1 MFLSFLQSSH
11 LKVLNHSPMSDAS
24 VNFDYKSPSPRNHLS
39 ETYQIPTFRQEKKCF
54 IYKPIR
60 VFADNCECQIL
71 GRDDKVQRL
80 PGPEGRLVGGGVGG
94 APGPPHPCSE
104 EGRRQSAAAAHSPF
118 NGDSPFMNSF
128 TTFTNRA
135 PLGKT
140 VPEGINTS
148 PAPPTPTGRCKHPRQ
163 DAHTSRGTG
172 SLLDVKPNVLP
183 DCVPRANTTLSLPA
197 S

>member
-1 MFLSFLQSSH
+1 MGAALRLFPSLSPPSPVGFTRL
-11 LKVLNHSPMSDAS
+11 VPHSPPGNLPPATTCLKLTR
-24 VNFDYKSPSPRNHLS
+24 FQP
-39 ETYQIPTFRQEKKCF
+39 
-54 IYKPIR
+54 
-60 VFADNCECQIL
+60 L
-71 GRDDKVQRL
+71 GRKKSVSYTNRSGYLQIIANVKYSGVMTKCRDCQGLR
-80 PGPEGRLVGGGVGG
+80 GGWWGGGVGG